1 MKRNKIVRKF
11 KKGRKKTAEEVG
23 NINKIKNCVNR
34 FSAKTNFV
42 TRVAFEEQEDDDCMR
57 FTVKLDC
64 GSFEERLVYYPN
76 SLVSN
81 SGIDVEFSFENSDY
95 VYTFY
100 DIFNLFDI
108 DDFNIYYYEY
118 LANPEEINNAV
129 KNIFGATEKYLYY
142 INKAQTDEYLP
153 LLEKNYETDM
163 DTVTGDDSW
172 KNEEKDLLLLPL
184 NHPVYSYADGEITP
198 KLHKKLQKEN
208 AKGNLDTIYEKRL
221 LAYLDSGKTFER
233 KELKRKKSFNK
244 AYFRSKAIIIMI
256 AFIVSFVVITA
267 LAFIVRLSIFNGAE
281 FCGERG
287 IILGGMVSMPA
298 NIIISTAFSSGFF
311 TAAFWLAFGKVFI
324 AKRMPENMKKRAED
338 DFDEREKYKNPK
350 NPELQ
355 RLVFALLYCAFSVF
369 ILINVV
375 DGIGYYDDYVKF
387 SDSSS
392 FKIVDAEYENLNI
405 YKVQYDYVDSYNT
418 YRHYAVRHSTYKPVE
433 NSYII
438 ADDNGNYYN
447 YGELD
452 PNGETQQKLNEI
464 AEKYD
469 KEIIEV
475 ESIDYIPLGD

>member
-1 MKRNKIVRKF
+1 MKKF
-11 KKGRKKTAEEVG
+11 KKTRIKTSEEIV
-23 NINKIKNCVNR
+23 NISKIRNCVNR

-76 SLVSN
+76 SLLSN
-81 SGIDVEFSFENSDY
+81 SGVDVEFSFENSDY

-108 DDFNIYYYEY
+108 DDFNLYYYED

-129 KNIFGATEKYLYY
+129 KNIFDATEKYLYY
-142 INKAQTDEYLP
+142 INKAQNDEYLP

-208 AKGNLDTIYEKRL
+208 AKGDLNTIYEKRL

-244 AYFRSKAIIIMI
+244 AYFRSQMRIMVVTFI
-256 AFIVSFVVITA
+256 AFFAIMFAVV
-267 LAFIVRLSIFNGAE
+267 F
-281 FCGERG
+281 G
-287 IILGGMVSMPA
+287 IRTYVFYGA
-298 NIIISTAFSSGFF
+298 NILSSSFLLMSFCVIFSSFLL
-311 TAAFWLAFGKVFI
+311 TIAFWFVFGKILIVN
-324 AKRMPENMKKRAED
+324 RMPENMKKRAEHEYD
-338 DFDEREKYKNPK
+338 SYIGWKHKY
-350 NPELQ
+350 PELY
-355 RLVFALLYCAFSVF
+355 RLICALLGIAAAVGFLLFSVH
-369 ILINVV
+369 
-375 DGIGYYDDYVKF
+375 GIGYYDDYVKF

-392 FKIVDAEYENLNI
+392 FKIVNAEYENLNI
-405 YKVQYDYVDSYNT
+405 YKVQYDDK
-418 YRHYAVRHSTYKPVE
+418 KPVE
-433 NSYII
+433 NAYII

-447 YGELD
+447 YGEID

-464 AEKYD
+464 AEKYS

>member
-1 MKRNKIVRKF
+1 MKKF
-11 KKGRKKTAEEVG
+11 KKTRIKTSEEIV
-23 NINKIKNCVNR
+23 NISKIRNCVNR
-34 FSAKTNFV
+34 FSAKANFV

-81 SGIDVEFSFENSDY
+81 SGVDVEFSFENSDY

-108 DDFNIYYYEY
+108 DDFNIYYYED

-129 KNIFGATEKYLYY
+129 KNIFDATEKYLYY

-163 DTVTGDDSW
+163 NTVTGDDSW

-208 AKGNLDTIYEKRL
+208 AKGNLNTIYEKRL

-244 AYFRSKAIIIMI
+244 AYFHSKAIIIMI

-267 LAFIVRLSIFNGAE
+267 VAFIVRLTIFNGAE
-281 FCGERG
+281 FCGEREMISIG
-287 IILGGMVSMPA
+287 KISVPIVIIV
-298 NIIISTAFSSGFF
+298 TVFSASLF
-311 TAAFWLAFGKVFI
+311 TAAFWLVFGKILIFN
-324 AKRMPENMKKRAED
+324 RMPENMKKRAEYEYD
-338 DFDEREKYKNPK
+338 SYIGWKYKY
-350 NPELQ
+350 PELY
-355 RLVFALLYCAFSVF
+355 RLSLALVCIATAIFFMLLFSTH
-369 ILINVV
+369 
-375 DGIGYYDDYVKF
+375 GIGYYDDYVKF

-392 FKIVDAEYENLNI
+392 YLKTVDVDYEDLNI

-433 NSYII
+433 NAYII

-447 YGELD
+447 YGEID

-464 AEKYD
+464 AEKYG

>member
-129 KNIFGATEKYLYY
+129 KNIFDATEKYLYY

-163 DTVTGDDSW
+163 NTVTGDDLW
-172 KNEEKDLLLLPL
+172 KNEKKDLLLLPL

-208 AKGNLDTIYEKRL
+208 AKDNLDTIYEKRL

-267 LAFIVRLSIFNGAE
+267 VAFIVRLTIFNGAE
-281 FCGERG
+281 FCGEREMISFG
-287 IILGGMVSMPA
+287 KISIPIVIIV
-298 NIIISTAFSSGFF
+298 IAFSALLF
-311 TAAFWLAFGKVFI
+311 TVAFWLIFGKILVVN
-324 AKRMPENMKKRAED
+324 RMSDNMKKRAEYEYD
-338 DFDEREKYKNPK
+338 SYIGWRHKY
-350 NPELQ
+350 PELY
-355 RLVFALLYCAFSVF
+355 RLSLALVCIATAIFFMLLFSAH
-369 ILINVV
+369 
-375 DGIGYYDDYVKF
+375 GIGYYDDYVKF

-392 FKIVDAEYENLNI
+392 FKIVNVEYENLNI

-438 ADDNGNYYN
+438 ADGGGNYYN

-464 AEKYD
+464 AEKYG

>member
-1 MKRNKIVRKF
+1 MKKF
-11 KKGRKKTAEEVG
+11 KKTRIKTSEEIV
-23 NINKIKNCVNR
+23 NISKIRNCVNR
-34 FSAKTNFV
+34 FFAKTNFV

-81 SGIDVEFSFENSDY
+81 SGVDVEFSFENSDY

-108 DDFNIYYYEY
+108 DDFNLYYYDD

-129 KNIFGATEKYLYY
+129 KNIFDATEKYLYY

-163 DTVTGDDSW
+163 NTVTGDDSW
-172 KNEEKDLLLLPL
+172 KNEEKDLLILPL

-208 AKGNLDTIYEKRL
+208 AKGDLNTIYEKRL
-221 LAYLDSGKTFER
+221 LAYLDSGKPFER
-233 KELKRKKSFNK
+233 KELQRKKSFNK

-267 LAFIVRLSIFNGAE
+267 VAFIVRLTIFNGAE
-281 FCGERG
+281 FCGEKG
-287 IILGGMVSMPA
+287 IILGGIVFMPA
-298 NIIISTAFSSGFF
+298 NIITLTAFSSGFF

-392 FKIVDAEYENLNI
+392 YFKIVNAEYENLNI
-405 YKVQYDYVDSYNT
+405 YKVQYDYVGRYN
-418 YRHYAVRHSTYKPVE
+418 TYKPVE
-433 NSYII
+433 NAYII
-438 ADDNGNYYN
+438 ADGDGNYYN

-452 PNGETQQKLNEI
+452 QNGEMQQKLNEI
-464 AEKYD
+464 AEKYG

>member
-1 MKRNKIVRKF
+1 MKKF
-11 KKGRKKTAEEVG
+11 KKTRIKTSEEIV
-23 NINKIKNCVNR
+23 NISKIRNCVNR
-34 FSAKTNFV
+34 FSAKVNFV
-42 TRVAFEEQEDDDCMR
+42 TRVAYEEQEDDDCMR

-64 GSFEERLVYYPN
+64 GSFEERIVYYPN
-76 SLVSN
+76 SLLSN
-81 SGIDVEFSFENSDY
+81 SGVDVEFSFENSDY

-108 DDFNIYYYEY
+108 DDFNLYYYED

-129 KNIFGATEKYLYY
+129 KNIFDATEKYLYY

-163 DTVTGDDSW
+163 NTVTGDDSW
-172 KNEEKDLLLLPL
+172 KNEGKDLLLLPL

-208 AKGNLDTIYEKRL
+208 AKGDLNTIYEKRL

-244 AYFRSKAIIIMI
+244 AYFRSQTIIVMI

-267 LAFIVRLSIFNGAE
+267 VAFIVRLTIFNGAE
-281 FCGERG
+281 FCGEREMISIG
-287 IILGGMVSMPA
+287 KISIPIVIIV
-298 NIIISTAFSSGFF
+298 TAFSASLF
-311 TAAFWLAFGKVFI
+311 TAAFWLVFGKILIVN
-324 AKRMPENMKKRAED
+324 RMPENMKKRAEYEYD
-338 DFDEREKYKNPK
+338 SYIEWRHKY
-350 NPELQ
+350 PELY
-355 RLVFALLYCAFSVF
+355 RLSLSLVCIAAAVFMLFFSAH
-369 ILINVV
+369 
-375 DGIGYYDDYVKF
+375 DIGYYDDYVKF

-392 FKIVDAEYENLNI
+392 FKIVTAEYENLNI
-405 YKVQYDYVDSYNT
+405 YKVQYYDK
-418 YRHYAVRHSTYKPVE
+418 KPVE
-433 NSYII
+433 NAYII
-438 ADDNGNYYN
+438 ADGDGNYYN
-447 YGELD
+447 YGEID

-464 AEKYD
+464 ADKYG